1 MYVPLQ
7 EIMIVLY
14 LLVENYVHERRM
26 TLMFYS
32 DSKFFEAVNAL
43 EITEESIEPEE
54 LTLELNNHV
63 EVPPVE
69 VSKLDDNANDLLRE
83 IAEEVSGYDEEHMP
97 PYNIYEEDGQ
107 MYIEEEVLEPQE
119 ISNNI
124 DSAKNIPT
132 PVMEQWTVRLTS
144 IDGSSIQVYDGNYHW
159 LNITAKK
166 ARRLEEDSI
175 LLLFI
180 TKEEEEIY
188 VRQIM
193 VLEQSINEDYA
204 IPDED
209 IRYSSG
215 EAI

>member
-1 MYVPLQ
+1 MYVPVQ
-7 EIMIVLY
+7 ELMIVLY
-14 LLVENYVHERRM
+14 LLVENYVYERRL

-32 DSKFFEAVNAL
+32 DNKFFEAVNDL
-43 EITEESIEPEE
+43 EVTEESIEPKE
-54 LTLELNNHV
+54 LQLELNNSI

-69 VSKLDDNANDLLRE
+69 VSQLDDNANALLRE
-83 IAEEVSGYDEEHMP
+83 IAEDVSGYDKEHIS

-107 MYIEEEVLEPQE
+107 MYLEEEVLEPQE

-124 DSAKNIPT
+124 DSADNIPT

-180 TKEEEEIY
+180 TKEEEEIL
-188 VRQIM
+188 VHQIM